1 MGSFQD
7 VAASVVWTPTCCIFL
22 VTYQE
27 FGIKNKWKLPGQVL
41 VGTTK
46 AVSSENIPDMS
57 ISF

>member
-7 VAASVVWTPTCCIFL
+7 VAVCVAWTSTGCAFV

-27 FGIKNKWKLPGQVL
+27 FGIKNKWKLPGHVL

-46 AVSSENIPDMS
+46 VVSSDNIPNMS